1 MFMSGCQH
9 LYCNHVLHYLDLLR
23 LCLTRYYEDPKL
35 LTTMNALLIEDYA
48 VVRMGLRL
56 VIHEVFENALVFESE
71 NFNEGLRIFNE
82 KPIDLV
88 ILDIH
93 LPGGQD
99 VKMID
104 MIRSVRRDTKILIF
118 SGLPEDKY
126 ALKYLQAGADG
137 YLSKRSAPEMY
148 REAILAV
155 VNDKKYLSEVVR
167 EQLVTQLPQNY
178 NKIKRRK
185 WIGLTDR
192 ELEISRLLVRGM
204 WTKEIA
210 TQLEL
215 KLSTVSTFKKKIFH
229 KCGVTSTIELSKIIE
244 DAAVTSC

>member
-1 MFMSGCQH
+1 
-9 LYCNHVLHYLDLLR
+9 
-23 LCLTRYYEDPKL
+23 
-35 LTTMNALLIEDYA
+35 MNALLIEDHA
-48 VVRMGLRL
+48 VVRMGMRL
-56 VIHEVFENALVFESE
+56 VLRELFQNVTVWESE
-71 NFNEGLRIFNE
+71 NFNEGLRTVQE
-82 KPIDLV
+82 KPVDLV

-104 MIRSVRRDTKILIF
+104 MIKRASINIKILIF

-126 ALKYLQAGADG
+126 ALKYVQAGADG
-137 YLSKRSAPEMY
+137 YLSKRSDPGMY
-148 REAILAV
+148 GEAVWAV
-155 VNDKKYLSEVVR
+155 ANGKKYLSDAVR
-167 EQLVTQLPQNY
+167 QQLVTQLPHNY

-192 ELEISRLLVRGM
+192 ELEISRLLIKGL

-215 KLSTVSTFKKKIFH
+215 KLSTVSTFKKKIFQ
-229 KCGVTSTIELSKIIE
+229 KCGVTSAIELSKII
-244 DAAVTSC
+244 DDVASTSC

>member
-1 MFMSGCQH
+1 
-9 LYCNHVLHYLDLLR
+9 
-23 LCLTRYYEDPKL
+23 
-35 LTTMNALLIEDYA
+35 MNALLIEDHA
-48 VVRMGLRL
+48 VVRMGMRL
-56 VIHEVFENALVFESE
+56 VILEVFENSSIFESE
-71 NFNEGLRIFNE
+71 DFNDGLRILRD

-104 MIRSVRRDTKILIF
+104 MIRATRRNAKILIF

-126 ALKYLQAGADG
+126 ALKYVQAGADG

-148 REAILAV
+148 GEAISAV

-178 NKIKRRK
+178 TKIKRRK

-192 ELEISRLLVRGM
+192 ELEISRLLIKGM

-210 TQLEL
+210 TQLQL
-215 KLSTVSTFKKKIFH
+215 KLSTVSTFKKKIFR
-229 KCGVTSTIELSKIIE
+229 KCGVTSAIELSKII
-244 DAAVTSC
+244 DVAAASGY

>member
-1 MFMSGCQH
+1 
-9 LYCNHVLHYLDLLR
+9 
-23 LCLTRYYEDPKL
+23 
-35 LTTMNALLIEDYA
+35 MNALLIEDHA
-48 VVRMGLRL
+48 VVRMGMRL
-56 VIHEVFENALVFESE
+56 VLRELFQNVTVWESE
-71 NFNEGLRIFNE
+71 NYNEGLRTVQE
-82 KPIDLV
+82 KPVDLV

-104 MIRSVRRDTKILIF
+104 MIKRASKNIKILIF

-126 ALKYLQAGADG
+126 ALKYVQAGADG
-137 YLSKRSAPEMY
+137 YLSKRSDPGMY
-148 REAILAV
+148 GEAVWAV
-155 VNDKKYLSEVVR
+155 ANGKKYLSDAVR
-167 EQLVTQLPQNY
+167 QQLVTQLPHNY

-192 ELEISRLLVRGM
+192 ELEISRLLIKGL

-215 KLSTVSTFKKKIFH
+215 KLSTVSTFKKKIFQ
-229 KCGVTSTIELSKIIE
+229 KCGVTSAIELSKII
-244 DAAVTSC
+244 DDVASTSC

>member
-1 MFMSGCQH
+1 M
-9 LYCNHVLHYLDLLR
+9 LHYLVLLPQS
-23 LCLTRYYEDPKL
+23 LTHYILEPKL
-35 LTTMNALLIEDYA
+35 PATMNALLIEDHA
-48 VVRMGLRL
+48 VVRMGMRL
-56 VIHEVFENALVFESE
+56 VIREVFENAFVFESD
-71 NFNEGLRIFNE
+71 NFSEGLRIVNE

-88 ILDIH
+88 ILDVH

-104 MIRSVRRDTKILIF
+104 MIRSVRRETKILIF
-118 SGLPEDKY
+118 SALPEDKY

-137 YLSKRSAPEMY
+137 YLSKRSAPEIY
-148 REAILAV
+148 GEAISAV
-155 VNDKKYLSEVVR
+155 VNEKKYLSAVVR

-215 KLSTVSTFKKKIFH
+215 KLSTVSTFKKKIFR

-244 DAAVTSC
+244 DSVATVC